1 MIIKLFNT
9 LTRKKEVFKPLHTKK
24 VGFYACGPTVY
35 NYAHIGNLRTYIFE
49 DILRRTLE
57 YAGYKIRHIMNITDV
72 EDKIIKEANLTNQTI
87 FEFTIPYEKAFFDDL
102 AKLNIKKAAKY
113 PKATEHIKEMIKI
126 IKNLLKN
133 GFAYI
138 LDESVFFDISKFKNY
153 GKLSKINLKCLKT
166 GTRALN
172 DEYTKENIQDFVL
185 WKAKKDSE
193 PFWDTPFGQGRPG
206 WHIECSAMSAK
217 YLGQPFDIHA
227 GAVDLI
233 FPHHEN
239 EIAQSEGALKKQ
251 FAKYFIHGEHL
262 LVNGEKMSKS
272 LGNIFTLRDFT
283 KKNINPLALRYLI
296 LTAHYR
302 SKLNFTWESLH
313 AAENSLN
320 RIYDFIQK
328 LKSEKINSATRACL
342 AVAEQKRDTAKFKNE
357 FEKAIYDDLNT
368 PKALAI
374 MWKIISAY
382 NKNPQKFNPTEILN
396 LLMEFDKIFGLNLKK
411 IKIER
416 TPKEINIL
424 VKQREKARKN
434 KDFEEADKIRE
445 KLREIGWTIE
455 DTAEGTKIIK
465 N

>member
-1 MIIKLFNT
+1 MDLKLFNT
-9 LTRKKEVFKPLHTKK
+9 LTRKKEIFKPLNDKK
-24 VGFYACGPTVY
+24 VGLYTCGPTVY

-57 YAGYKIRHIMNITDV
+57 YKNYKVRHIMNITDV
-72 EDKIIKEANLTNQTI
+72 EDKIIKKANLTNQTI
-87 FEFTIPYEKAFFDDL
+87 FEFTLPYEKAFFYDL
-102 AKLNIKKAAKY
+102 EKLNIKKASKY
-113 PKATEHIKEMIKI
+113 PKATEHIKEMVKI

-133 GFAYI
+133 GFAYV
-138 LDESVFFDISKFKNY
+138 LDESVFFDISMFKNY
-153 GKLSKINLKCLKT
+153 GKLSKINLKSLKT

-206 WHIECSAMSAK
+206 WHIECSAMSVK

-272 LGNIFTLRDFT
+272 SGNIFTLRDFM

-302 SKLNFTWESLH
+302 SKLNFTWEALH

-320 RIYDFIQK
+320 RIYNFIQK
-328 LKSEKINSATRACL
+328 LKTEKINFTATHSAR
-342 AVAEQKRDTAKFKNE
+342 FKKE

-368 PKALAI
+368 PKTLAI

-382 NKNPQKFNPTEILN
+382 NKNPQKFNPTKILN
-396 LLMEFDKIFGLNLKK
+396 LFYEFDKIFGLNLKK

-424 VKQREKARKN
+424 VKQREKARENKN
-434 KDFEEADKIRE
+434 FEEADKIRE

-465 N
+465 S